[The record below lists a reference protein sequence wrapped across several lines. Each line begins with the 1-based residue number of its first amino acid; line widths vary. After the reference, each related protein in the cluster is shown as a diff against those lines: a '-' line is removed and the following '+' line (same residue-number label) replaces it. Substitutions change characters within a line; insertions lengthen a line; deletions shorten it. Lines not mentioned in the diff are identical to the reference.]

1 MKPKITEKHR
11 QSIVFITLHAK
22 EIFHQLRWPNGV
34 TCPYCGEKHIW
45 TYRNG
50 TYKCSHCHKTFSD
63 TSNTVFNSTK
73 VPLAYW
79 IIAMYLDSMAKGISS
94 EELAGFLQVT
104 QKTTWYIL
112 HKIRTK
118 LSLDG
123 TLLNGDIAVDEVYLR
138 GKWSSIIV
146 PKKIEF
152 MKRKGLYYPD
162 DSKRTW
168 SKHNVC
174 RAISE
179 YKQPVFGMNDGNR
192 IILRAL
198 PNRFDSSDLMQLIEQ
213 HTGNIEHLISDQSRL
228 YTDMITKGYDV
239 VQMNHSKREFRNG
252 DFSSNRIEGT
262 FSHVKRRVRCH
273 YVRPD
278 KKYIQLYLNEFCF
291 RWNHRDEE
299 TMTRLTHMMQL
310 CCTGGRVTNKDID
323 NYTWLDSFHQR
334 RPKHYESIDDWLDKP
349 WPDLVRSMEIDGI
362 RYTREDYNRLKLN
375 RETGL
380 EKLLDQV
387 SLVSNC

>member
-1 MKPKITEKHR
+1 
-11 QSIVFITLHAK
+11 
-22 EIFHQLRWPNGV
+22 
-34 TCPYCGEKHIW
+34 
-45 TYRNG
+45 
-50 TYKCSHCHKTFSD
+50 
-63 TSNTVFNSTK
+63 
-73 VPLAYW
+73 
-79 IIAMYLDSMAKGISS
+79 MYLDSMAKGISS

-138 GKWSSIIV
+138 GKWSSVIV

-152 MKRKGLYYPD
+152 MKQQGLYYPD
-162 DSKRTW
+162 DPKRTW
-168 SKHNVC
+168 SNNNV
-174 RAISE
+174 RMAIAA
-179 YKQPVFGMNDGNR
+179 YKQPVFGMNDGDR
-192 IILRAL
+192 IVLKAL
-198 PNRFDSSDLMQLIEQ
+198 PNNFDSKDLLQLVQ
-213 HTGNIEHLISDQSRL
+213 QYTDNVSHLVSDQSSL
-228 YTDMITKGYDV
+228 YTQMIANGYNV

-299 TMTRLTHMMQL
+299 TITRLTHMMRL
-310 CCTGGRVTNKDID
+310 CCSGGRVTNKDID
-323 NYTWLDSFHQR
+323 NYNWLDSFHQR
-334 RPKHYESIDDWLDKP
+334 RPKHYESIDDWLDHD
-349 WPDLVRSMEIDGI
+349 WPSFASSMEIHGVT
-362 RYTREDYNRLKLN
+362 YTRDDYNRLKLI
-375 RETGL
+375 REAGL
-380 EKLLDQV
+380 EKLID
-387 SLVSNC
+387 

>member
-11 QSIVFITLHAK
+11 QSIIYITLHAK
-22 EIFHQLRWPNGV
+22 EIFQRLRWPNGV
-34 TCPYCGEKHIW
+34 TCPYCGEKHVW

-63 TSNTVFNSTK
+63 TSNTVFSCTK
-73 VPLAYW
+73 IPLSYW
-79 IIAMYLDSMAKGISS
+79 IIAMYLLSMAKGVSS
-94 EELAGFLQVT
+94 EELASFLNVT
-104 QKTTWYIL
+104 QKTTWFLL
-112 HKIRTK
+112 HKLRTK
-118 LSLDG
+118 MNQDG

-138 GKWSSIIV
+138 GKWSSVIV

-168 SKHNVC
+168 SNHNVR

-179 YKQPVFGMNDGNR
+179 YKQPVFGMNDGKN
-192 IILRAL
+192 IVLRAL
-198 PNRFDSSDLMQLIEQ
+198 PNRFDSQDLLSIVQQ
-213 HTGNIEHLISDQSRL
+213 YGQNVTHLVSDQSTL
-228 YTDMITKGYDV
+228 YTEMIAKGYNV

-291 RWNHRDEE
+291 RWNNRDSQ
-299 TMTRLTHMMQL
+299 TYDRLAHIMRL
-310 CCTGGRVTNKDID
+310 CCTGGCVTYKDII
-323 NYTWLDSFHQR
+323 NYTWLESYHQR
-334 RPKHYESIDDWLDKP
+334 KPKHYESIDDWLDHD
-349 WPDLVRSMEIDGI
+349 WPSFASSMEIHGVT
-362 RYTREDYNRLKLN
+362 YTREDYNRLKLI
-375 RETGL
+375 REAGL
-380 EKLLDQV
+380 EKLID
-387 SLVSNC
+387 